1 MNGILESMTN
11 SDKRYPISRPQS
23 IARSLDALLRNHPGA
38 KRARAFAGLKRD
50 WKDVV
55 GAEFSDIA
63 SPEKFDPPRGRKPG
77 VLAVKAVPGA
87 ALILQHDAPRLIERI
102 NNYLGTDAVGKISII
117 PGSPPQVKN
126 RFTLTSI
133 DPDALQLVER
143 RFVEMDLDVN
153 GRLEK
158 ALARLSL
165 RTGSKSK

>member
-1 MNGILESMTN
+1 M
-11 SDKRYPISRPQS
+11 RYCAI
-23 IARSLDALLRNHPGA
+23 IPGA

-55 GAEFSDIA
+55 GAEFSDIS

-77 VLAVKAVPGA
+77 VIAVKAVLGA
-87 ALILQHDAPRLIERI
+87 ALILQHDAPRLMERI
-102 NNYLGTDAVGKISII
+102 NNYLGADAVGKISII
-117 PGSPPQVKN
+117 PGIPPQVKD
-126 RFTLTSI
+126 RLTLSSV
-133 DPDALQLVER
+133 DPDALQLVES
-143 RFVEMDLDVN
+143 RFIKMGLDIN